1 MPVERLFWGAGAM
14 HTVEALPTAALL
26 RLPQGTTSVKL
37 ASQTKTVYIKESTIK
52 FLCWEKNEEVQR
64 SPVTELNLIKNV
76 AIR

>member
-37 ASQTKTVYIKESTIK
+37 ASITKTVCIKESTIK
-52 FLCWEKNEEVQR
+52 SFCAEKKMKKFNDTLSQ
-64 SPVTELNLIKNV
+64 S
-76 AIR
+76 